1 MKRVIFVLAL
11 VVFAF
16 GYTYASDPLF
26 GSFYKGLIANDVS
39 VIKGIDNAGLGLLQN
54 PFDVAYAR
62 NFEFNV
68 SIGILPYDRF
78 LAYGNASLSLERITG
93 VSFLGGI
100 GLSVVYSGINGIEL
114 FDENASSLGTYSS
127 SSFGFLAS
135 LGSSLSEFVGIPFDW
150 GLNVKYSSDSM
161 YNISG
166 SGLGV
171 DLGVAFSPVSTLKDL
186 GFKVNLLDVYS
197 SKTWN
202 TGTSEMVPL
211 TLNVGAFYSLFD
223 DSLLISLDFFNSG
236 RYNEVFMFKD
246 VGASLGAVYVPTL
259 NLIIRGGVKV
269 SSEVVVF
276 VGVSYR
282 LDFGKV
288 DYVGSFDGL
297 GFNNFGSLSFNV
309 GAPKFVAKSI
319 SPEVAKKKEEENLK
333 ARENEAFAKAMVYFA
348 NKDYKNAKV
357 ELENV
362 LKVNPNN
369 NTAKAMLQK
378 IEEILSLEE

>member
-114 FDENASSLGTYSS
+114 FDENASSLGTYGS

-135 LGSSLSEFVGIPFDW
+135 LGSSLS
-150 GLNVKYSSDSM
+150 
-161 YNISG
+161 
-166 SGLGV
+166 
-171 DLGVAFSPVSTLKDL
+171 DL
-186 GFKVNLLDVYS
+186 
-197 SKTWN
+197 
-202 TGTSEMVPL
+202 
-211 TLNVGAFYSLFD
+211 
-223 DSLLISLDFFNSG
+223 
-236 RYNEVFMFKD
+236 
-246 VGASLGAVYVPTL
+246 
-259 NLIIRGGVKV
+259 
-269 SSEVVVF
+269 
-276 VGVSYR
+276 
-282 LDFGKV
+282 
-288 DYVGSFDGL
+288 
-297 GFNNFGSLSFNV
+297 
-309 GAPKFVAKSI
+309 
-319 SPEVAKKKEEENLK
+319 
-333 ARENEAFAKAMVYFA
+333 
-348 NKDYKNAKV
+348 
-357 ELENV
+357 
-362 LKVNPNN
+362 
-369 NTAKAMLQK
+369 
-378 IEEILSLEE
+378 